1 VPVAADLQPLLDLRK
16 ADAVD
21 IAEVTPEMLRTSYL
35 GIAEMTGGEAAEMAS
50 VEDLVVPGGDGQD
63 LPLRVYRPYGDSVGG
78 PVVVYFHGGGWVVG
92 SIDTHD
98 EPCRAIAAATGVV
111 VVSVD
116 YRLAPEYR
124 FPAAIEDAYAAVCW
138 VADHAGD
145 MGVDAGRLVVAG
157 DSAGGHLS
165 AVVSLL
171 ARDRGGPVIA
181 HQFLIYPATDVD
193 YESGRWPSLEENAE
207 GYVLQLD
214 TMRWFRSH
222 LHDVDGPLGEMAE
235 DFRVAPIR
243 AVDHA
248 GLPSAHVMVAGYDP
262 LRDEGLG
269 YAEVLTAAGVPTTT
283 AHHADQVHGYWQFA
297 PLVPS
302 SGAARAADL
311 ESLRATIAAL
321 PA

>member
-1 VPVAADLQPLLDLRK
+1 MTAD
-16 ADAVD
+16 
-21 IAEVTPEMLRTSYL
+21 EM
-35 GIAEMTGGEAAEMAS
+35 M
-50 VEDLVVPGGDGQD
+50 
-63 LPLRVYRPYGDSVGG
+63 
-78 PVVVYFHGGGWVVG
+78 
-92 SIDTHD
+92 
-98 EPCRAIAAATGVV
+98 
-111 VVSVD
+111 D
-116 YRLAPEYR
+116 YRGKGNGVFIRATETPHSAAPD
-124 FPAAIEDAYAAVCW
+124 PAMLET
-138 VADHAGD
+138 
-145 MGVDAGRLVVAG
+145 VAG
-157 DSAGGHLS
+157 L
-165 AVVSLL
+165 
-171 ARDRGGPVIA
+171 
-181 HQFLIYPATDVD
+181 DVD

-222 LHDVDGPLGEMAE
+222 LHDVDGPLGEMAD

-297 PLVPS
+297 PLVTS